1 MNQNSNHLHHQ
12 EVNVSKILIIDI
24 VKLLFD
30 YINFKPPPKVFLT
43 FRLIDLRFH
52 HLLSLSADC
61 CQSGRLL
68 SGKFIHELLIIIF
81 FNHYYHYGSIV
92 IVIVLTVS
100 VATLL
105 IKLKIVI
112 VTLITMN
119 KDIAN
124 VVVCGAGIKS
134 LSLIIVMLL

>member
-1 MNQNSNHLHHQ
+1 MLYLQT
-12 EVNVSKILIIDI
+12 VAVAI
-24 VKLLFD
+24 
-30 YINFKPPPKVFLT
+30 FLS
-43 FRLIDLRFH
+43 RLIV
-52 HLLSLSADC
+52 LLKA
-61 CQSGRLL
+61 
-68 SGKFIHELLIIIF
+68 I
-81 FNHYYHYGSIV
+81 
-92 IVIVLTVS
+92 
-100 VATLL
+100 LL